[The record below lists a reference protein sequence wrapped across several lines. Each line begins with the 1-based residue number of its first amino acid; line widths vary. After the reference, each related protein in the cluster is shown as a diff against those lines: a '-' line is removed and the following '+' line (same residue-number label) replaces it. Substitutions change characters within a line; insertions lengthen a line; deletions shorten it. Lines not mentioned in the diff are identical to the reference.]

1 MFFLKVVDSQRQEE
15 KTQAAADMKSRLGQ
29 NVAQSRF
36 TATKSRHLPTAE
48 EAKRIAKIFSS
59 KASWISKKHQTYVT
73 LCMNGKILI
82 QQTKILSLQELSN

>member
-1 MFFLKVVDSQRQEE
+1 MQYMKFMKFSFLNLRFLKVVDSQRQEE

-59 KASWISKKHQTYVT
+59 KAS
-73 LCMNGKILI
+73 
-82 QQTKILSLQELSN
+82 